1 MQTQPIETRHIGTIA
16 FQGTAAQIAADMR
29 AMLGADHKSA
39 SADALRMIETKLAEE
54 AK

>member
-16 FQGTAAQIAADMR
+16 FQGTAAQIASDMR
-29 AMLGADHKSA
+29 AMLGADQKAA
-39 SADALRMIETKLAEE
+39 SAEALRMIDKLAEE